1 MLLCHRVQAIVA
13 DTCRNCCLTNNSC
26 ACKQAYVS
34 SHTHYRQEH
43 DRSSASDNI
52 GNVYL
57 ADGQGDGNG
66 VLGPVRVNVRGA
78 VDGLAGI
85 GRGNS
90 NVPGAAWAP
99 TRYVFSR
106 VPYGLGSRNAQQ
118 FANDESEP
126 RIDRNG
132 DISADGL
139 TALVNLSQENNAAH
153 LQDQSLFET
162 GMQTRYRS
170 VPSVSTPGGSSVQMQ
185 ESKEHELGSD
195 WETTK
200 DATISLDMKTP
211 LSHFP
216 PFRFG

>member
-1 MLLCHRVQAIVA
+1 M
-13 DTCRNCCLTNNSC
+13 
-26 ACKQAYVS
+26 S

-43 DRSSASDNI
+43 DRSSASGTVGNI
-52 GNVYL
+52 YL
-57 ADGQGDGNG
+57 ADAQGDGNG
-66 VLGPVRVNVRGA
+66 VLGPVRINVRGA

-85 GRGNS
+85 GRGGNS

-106 VPYGLGSRNAQQ
+106 VPYGLGSRNGQQ

-153 LQDQSLFET
+153 QQAESMFET
-162 GMQTRYRS
+162 GMQTRHRS
-170 VPSVSTPGGSSVQMQ
+170 VASVSTPGGSSVQMQ

-195 WETTK
+195 WETAE
-200 DATISLDMKTP
+200 DSTISLDMKTP